1 MVTMKKTQRKLC
13 IRYMRRQRAACL
25 SVFVVAMLAVM
36 AYLGIIDTAQ
46 AMKNNIGRFW
56 KDTAFRDI
64 EISTSKLLS
73 GENLEAIRQTEG
85 VAAVEPLWYT
95 TARSDSGN
103 ATGFDVISLTEQIN
117 TVILKEGRM
126 PETAEECLLELPV
139 LEELGISV
147 GDTIEVG
154 ETDALAIRRFLVCG
168 IAQHAEHA
176 CLPIQVPGNRY
187 MIVRK
192 EAFDLGAIDN
202 RCMKAILRVEGSEG
216 CDRFSLE
223 YQEKVDRVMKRLYL
237 LAAQDIGQQMSGD
250 PDGLSSE
257 MILTYALAGGNDA
270 EPWMVLDVWS
280 SMYSFAIRTA
290 VDNVS
295 DIGRTFAFMFVIVGA
310 LVIFSSIH
318 RMVEEDKRQIG
329 TAKAVGMTDKEIATR
344 YLMAGV
350 APAVAGMLVGTLV
363 GFGIVQMILLL
374 IYGRFYV
381 YGMGYPAF
389 LPGAALVVFVV
400 GMLIATAAAG
410 IACVSLIRR
419 PALSLLNERDEIK
432 TPPRR
437 YGRSRKARHTSKYGF
452 YARMIRRQMRRE
464 KWRLLMIAVS
474 ITGCMVLLVT
484 GFSIKF
490 AISKS
495 IGRQFTDVEH
505 YDLKVSF
512 DATEAAGGESL
523 QQKIR
528 DVLLSFGLKERDAN
542 GGWVEVLERECLYYA
557 EERINGGEL
566 LCADPE
572 GLENF
577 FSAEDTENGG
587 HFGQLKTTGV
597 YIPLRA
603 SETGNIRIG
612 DNMFL
617 LDSRMDLE
625 VVDVVGI
632 YKHYVGGHLL
642 LTVSSYEEIYKEK
655 PENNCFLIR
664 CGEKTCDPLCEKLSQ
679 LPVHVMRTS
688 DKKQEYMKYTTALN
702 AVAALLAAIAAF
714 MAGGVLINL
723 IYLQYY
729 RKKGSLVVMRINGFT
744 AMETAGYVLGESI
757 LTHVAGIVL
766 GIIGGTWLS
775 GKILR
780 LMEGRQFHIIRDP
793 QITAWVVAAV
803 ILLFFSVIIHMIIVR
818 AVVKLKPT
826 EGVMIR

>member
-1 MVTMKKTQRKLC
+1 MKKTLRKLC

-36 AYLGIIDTAQ
+36 AYLGIMDTAQ

-56 KDTAFRDI
+56 KETAVRDI
-64 EISTSKLLS
+64 EISASKLLS
-73 GENLEAIRQTEG
+73 EEDLATIRQTEG
-85 VAAVEPLWYT
+85 VTAVEPLWFT
-95 TARSDSGN
+95 TGHSASGDASD
-103 ATGFDVISLTEQIN
+103 FDVISLTEQIN
-117 TVILKEGRM
+117 TVILTEGRM

-139 LEELGISV
+139 LEDLGISV
-147 GDTIEVG
+147 GDTIEV
-154 ETDALAIRRFLVCG
+154 EADDLSIHRFLVCG

-187 MIVRK
+187 MIVK
-192 EAFDLGAIDN
+192 KKAFDLETLDD
-202 RCMKAILRVEGSEG
+202 RCMKAILRIEGSEG
-216 CDRFSLE
+216 CDRFSQE

-250 PDGLSSE
+250 ADGLSPE
-257 MILTYALAGGNDA
+257 MILASALAGDSNA

-295 DIGRTFAFMFVIVGA
+295 DIGRTFALMFVLVGA

-329 TAKAVGMTDKEIATR
+329 TAKAVGLTNKEIAAR
-344 YLMAGV
+344 YLTASV
-350 APAVAGMLVGTLV
+350 APAVAGMLVGALA

-381 YGMGYPAF
+381 YGMGYPVF
-389 LPGAALVVFVV
+389 LPGVTLIVFVV
-400 GMLIATAAAG
+400 GLLLAAAAAG
-410 IACVSLIRR
+410 IACAGLIRR
-419 PALSLLNERDEIK
+419 PALSLLNDRDEIK
-432 TPPRR
+432 TTARR
-437 YGRSRKARHTSKYGF
+437 YRNSRRAKHASKYRF

-474 ITGCMVLLVT
+474 IAGCMVLLVT
-484 GFSIKF
+484 GFSVKF
-490 AISKS
+490 AISRS
-495 IGRQFTDVEH
+495 INRQFTDVER
-505 YDLKVSF
+505 YDVKVCF
-512 DATEAAGGESL
+512 DAEETDGDSL
-523 QQKIR
+523 KQKIR
-528 DVLLSFGLKERDAN
+528 DILLSFGLQEENADR
-542 GGWVEVLERECLYYA
+542 GFVEALERECLYYA

-566 LCADPE
+566 LCADH
-572 GLENF
+572 GALEAF
-577 FSAEDTENGG
+577 FTAEDIENGER
-587 HFGQLKTTGV
+587 FGKRKATGV

-603 SETGNIRIG
+603 SETGNINSG

-617 LDSRMDLE
+617 LDSRMELK
-625 VVDVVGI
+625 VVDVIGV
-632 YKHYVGGHLL
+632 YNHYVGGQLL
-642 LTVSSYEEIYKEK
+642 MTVSSYEEIYGEK
-655 PENNCFLIR
+655 PENNRFLIR

-679 LPVHVMRTS
+679 LPVNVIRTS
-688 DKKQEYMKYTTALN
+688 DKKQEYLRYTTALN

-729 RKKGSLVVMRINGFT
+729 RKKGSLVIMRINGFT

-757 LTHVAGIVL
+757 LTHVVGIVF
-766 GIIGGTWLS
+766 GILGGTWLS
-775 GKILR
+775 GRILR

-793 QITAWVVAAV
+793 QIAAWVVATV
-803 ILLFFSVIIHMIIVR
+803 ILLFFSVIIHSVIVR

-826 EGVMIR
+826 EDVMIR